1 MYAENE
7 GSFDFAFVDADKIN
21 YNNYHE
27 RILKL
32 LKVNGIVVYDNTLY
46 FGMVIQPEASI
57 LDRFKEGRA
66 SFRKFN
72 ELLAA
77 DHRVEI
83 SMVPIGDGLTICRRL
98 C

>member
-1 MYAENE
+1 
-7 GSFDFAFVDADKIN
+7 
-21 YNNYHE
+21 
-27 RILKL
+27 
-32 LKVNGIVVYDNTLY
+32 
-46 FGMVIQPEASI
+46 MVIQPEASI

-83 SMVPIGDGLTICRRL
+83 SMVPLGDGLTICRRL